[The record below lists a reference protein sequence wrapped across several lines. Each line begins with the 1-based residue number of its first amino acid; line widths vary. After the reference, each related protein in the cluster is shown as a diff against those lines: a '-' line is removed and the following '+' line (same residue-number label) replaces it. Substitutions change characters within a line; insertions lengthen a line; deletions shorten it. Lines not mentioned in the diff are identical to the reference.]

1 MSNRDETILQYI
13 YIYIY
18 IYTYIYSYINIL
30 QYLAITA
37 IQNNKA
43 KTGPEEAICE
53 WSGQN
58 FTQYSCTNE
67 RILLEIVTQLQ
78 CAKHTPKC
86 EA

>member
-1 MSNRDETILQYI
+1 MITTCYHVIMYVLYHLHVIFPYRILLEL
-13 YIYIY
+13 
-18 IYTYIYSYINIL
+18 SY
-30 QYLAITA
+30 
-37 IQNNKA
+37 
-43 KTGPEEAICE
+43 TGPEEAICE